1 MTYILRIIGITI
13 IALYV
18 YFRFIITRMP
28 RNLSFYIMEN
38 DITITYNYTI
48 MCISLFGLMTS
59 GIMIFL
65 SKKKIEKKSIEIS
78 SNIMKKFLVM
88 TNMVVC
94 YIKYILQILKVW
106 CAQQVPDSYNKLYTI
121 CNIFY
126 KRFGYYEKQICIIL
140 VMIPH
145 LIVVSCFYIDTLCF
159 FQIRYFYKSITI
171 LIVPLIYHLFLY
183 LMTDIISNL
192 NIIEETLNVEHSVL
206 SNGKD
211 RFTFNLKSESVISN
225 STFEFYV
232 SEYLKLIP
240 LKGFLTSYFNIE
252 NYYKPRLFLFI
263 YIGYFIGW
271 VYIIIMNLITI
282 HTLYP
287 FTGN

>member
-94 YIKYILQILKVW
+94 YIKYILQILKF
-106 CAQQVPDSYNKLYTI
+106 K
-121 CNIFY
+121 
-126 KRFGYYEKQICIIL
+126 
-140 VMIPH
+140 
-145 LIVVSCFYIDTLCF
+145 
-159 FQIRYFYKSITI
+159 
-171 LIVPLIYHLFLY
+171 
-183 LMTDIISNL
+183 
-192 NIIEETLNVEHSVL
+192 
-206 SNGKD
+206 
-211 RFTFNLKSESVISN
+211 
-225 STFEFYV
+225 
-232 SEYLKLIP
+232 
-240 LKGFLTSYFNIE
+240 
-252 NYYKPRLFLFI
+252 
-263 YIGYFIGW
+263 
-271 VYIIIMNLITI
+271 
-282 HTLYP
+282 
-287 FTGN
+287 

>member
-94 YIKYILQILKVW
+94 YIKYI
-106 CAQQVPDSYNKLYTI
+106 YNNLA
-121 CNIFY
+121 
-126 KRFGYYEKQICIIL
+126 
-140 VMIPH
+140 
-145 LIVVSCFYIDTLCF
+145 IV
-159 FQIRYFYKSITI
+159 
-171 LIVPLIYHLFLY
+171 
-183 LMTDIISNL
+183 
-192 NIIEETLNVEHSVL
+192 
-206 SNGKD
+206 
-211 RFTFNLKSESVISN
+211 
-225 STFEFYV
+225 
-232 SEYLKLIP
+232 
-240 LKGFLTSYFNIE
+240 
-252 NYYKPRLFLFI
+252 
-263 YIGYFIGW
+263 
-271 VYIIIMNLITI
+271 
-282 HTLYP
+282 
-287 FTGN
+287 